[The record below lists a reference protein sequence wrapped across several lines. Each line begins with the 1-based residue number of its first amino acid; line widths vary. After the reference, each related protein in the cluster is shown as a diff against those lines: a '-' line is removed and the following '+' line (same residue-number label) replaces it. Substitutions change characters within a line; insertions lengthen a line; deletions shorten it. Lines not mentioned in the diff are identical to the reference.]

1 MIVTTPRIEKD
12 ARDSCPFPVA
22 FGHFASSTTLFSM
35 LTIAAL
41 PVFFAL
47 VGFAHA
53 GPVPAT
59 RMVLHEKRSAPG
71 ARFVQSGV
79 ARGDEILNLR
89 IALKNGD
96 MGGLETALLE
106 AATPGQAKFRQW
118 LSKEQVEAYARP
130 SEDSLRA
137 VTNWL
142 NKNGLDSTS
151 LTGSSDWMSISVP
164 VSTANRMLNTTFARF
179 EHPETGTQVIRTLE
193 YSLPETVAPHIRLIH
208 PTTSFTSPL
217 RPGPQ
222 IRPVLPETQDLTSRG
237 IAAAGCAQ
245 LTTPGCLGQLYN
257 LPRRVSNPQSS
268 SRIVVPGYSDQFA
281 NQADLQTFLT
291 QFRPDMSPNTTFAFS
306 SLDGGQNSQAPA
318 SAGLEANLDIQYAL
332 AVGGGLPTIFLSVGS
347 DIQQGDPLGF
357 LDTVNLLLAQDDPPQ
372 TLTTSYGFP
381 HESDIP
387 SSLTFAICDAYQQ
400 LTARGV
406 SILFASGDGGV
417 AAAPNTQCDGEQFV
431 ASWPACPWVTMVGA
445 TRSVNPEQGADLSAG
460 GFSYIFDAPS
470 YQTGAV
476 AGYLNQIG
484 SNFTGLFNPRGRAY
498 PDVAA
503 QGESI
508 SIVQGGRFTQVDGTS
523 ASSPM
528 FAGIIALLNDE
539 LIAAGQPVLGFLNP
553 WMYANPQMFTDIV
566 GGSNPGCGTEGFQAL
581 QGWDPVTG
589 LGTPNYPLMRSAA
602 GLSRSTLV
610 AAGLQALLSASG

>member
-1 MIVTTPRIEKD
+1 
-12 ARDSCPFPVA
+12 
-22 FGHFASSTTLFSM
+22 M

-41 PVFFAL
+41 PVLLAFF
-47 VGFAHA
+47 GFAYA

-59 RMVLHEKRSAPG
+59 RMILHEKRSAPG
-71 ARFVQSGV
+71 ARFVQSGI
-79 ARGDEILNLR
+79 ARSDEVLNLR

-106 AATPGQAKFRQW
+106 AATPGRPKFRRW
-118 LSKEQVEAYARP
+118 LSKAQVEAYARP
-130 SEDSLRA
+130 SDESLRA

-142 NKNGLDSTS
+142 NKNGLNATS

-164 VSTANRMLNTTFARF
+164 VSTANKMLNTTFARF
-179 EHPETGTQVIRTLE
+179 VHTETGTQLVRTLE
-193 YSLPETVAPHIRLIH
+193 YSLPEAVAPHIRLVH
-208 PTTSFTSPL
+208 PTTSFNSPL

-222 IRPVLPETQDLTSRG
+222 ILPVIPETQDLSARRVAD
-237 IAAAGCAQ
+237 AACGQ
-245 LTTPGCLGQLYN
+245 LANPSCLAQLYN
-257 LPRRVSNPQSS
+257 LPIRVSNPQSS
-268 SRIVVPGYSDQFA
+268 SRIVVSGYSNQFA

-291 QFRPDMSPNTTFAFS
+291 QFRPDMSPNTTFSFA
-306 SLDGGQNSQAPA
+306 SLDGGQNSQDPA
-318 SAGLEANLDIQYAL
+318 SAGLEANLDIQYAV

-347 DIQQGDPLGF
+347 DVQQGDPLGF
-357 LDTVNLLLAQDDPPQ
+357 LDTANLLLAQDDPPQ
-372 TLTTSYGFP
+372 TFTTSYGVP
-381 HESDIP
+381 HEQDIS
-387 SSLTFAICDAYQQ
+387 SSLSFAICDAYQQ

-417 AAAPNTQCDGEQFV
+417 AAAPDTQCDGEKFV

-476 AGYLNQIG
+476 TGYLNQIG

-503 QGESI
+503 QGERVAIFQS
-508 SIVQGGRFTQVDGTS
+508 GRLEGIGGTS

-528 FAGIIALLNDE
+528 FAGIVALLNDE

-553 WMYANPQMFTDIV
+553 WMYANPQMFNDIV

-610 AAGLQALLSASG
+610 AAGLQALLSAAS